1 MTSVHSINF
10 PQAQLMAGGYFG
22 LSQASQN
29 ALQIKQRQ
37 LTIKHMI
44 LPMALLTFSQ
54 QKWPRREKL
63 TPSLGNESYI
73 SGGSKKGNELGN
85 NHSRSLLHW
94 YYFTGQEYVL
104 GKLLRDWYE
113 PSLYSLWNHGGVR
126 SMLFGITMSKGCC
139 AKSDLKKLLVM
150 GTGVIP
156 SCADESRTWD
166 GCIQHWTGKTK

>member
-1 MTSVHSINF
+1 MTSIHSINF

-29 ALQIKQRQ
+29 TLQTKQRQ

-44 LPMALLTFSQ
+44 LPMELLTFSQ
-54 QKWPRREKL
+54 QKWLRREKL

-73 SGGSKKGNELGN
+73 SGGSKKVNELGN

-104 GKLLRDWYE
+104 GKLLQDWHE
-113 PSLYSLWNHGGVR
+113 PSLYSLWNHGGIR
-126 SMLFGITMSKGCC
+126 SALFGITSSKGCC
-139 AKSDLKKLLVM
+139 AKGNIRRLLVVA
-150 GTGVIP
+150 TGVIP
-156 SCADESRTWD
+156 SCADESGTWH
-166 GCIQHWTGKTK
+166 GCIQRWTGKAN